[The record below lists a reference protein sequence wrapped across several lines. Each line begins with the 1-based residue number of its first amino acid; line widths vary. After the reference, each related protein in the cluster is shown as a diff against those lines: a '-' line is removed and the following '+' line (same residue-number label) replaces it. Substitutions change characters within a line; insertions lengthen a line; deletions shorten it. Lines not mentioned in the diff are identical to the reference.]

1 MKEFFFKSQGAE
13 QELASFLRDMK
24 KVFIHFRQKMSGD
37 LWIVRVPVFGD
48 DVIQSLEFSITYDY
62 DSEQFNLLVV
72 VNLDSIDWSDEEVV
86 VTERLS
92 TLRPADCARKI
103 MEKLWEEA
111 A

>member
-1 MKEFFFKSQGAE
+1 MKEFFFKSQCAE
-13 QELASFLRDMK
+13 QQLASFLRDMK

-37 LWIVRVPVFGD
+37 LWIVRVPLVGD
-48 DVIQSLEFSITYDY
+48 DVIQSLEFTITDD
-62 DSEQFNLLVV
+62 DSEQFNLVVV
-72 VNLDSIDWSDEEVV
+72 VNLDSIDWSDEIMV

>member
-1 MKEFFFKSQGAE
+1 MKEFFFKSQCAE

-24 KVFIHFRQKMSGD
+24 KVFIRFRQKMSGD

-48 DVIQSLEFSITYDY
+48 DVIQSLEFSITYD
-62 DSEQFNLLVV
+62 DSEQFNLVV
-72 VNLDSIDWSDEEVV
+72 VLNLDSIDWSDEEVV

-103 MEKLWEEA
+103 MEKLREEA

>member
-13 QELASFLRDMK
+13 QELASFLKDMK

-37 LWIVRVPVFGD
+37 LWIVRVPVVGD
-48 DVIQSLEFSITYDY
+48 DVIQSLEFSITYDT
-62 DSEQFNLLVV
+62 EQFNLVVV
-72 VNLDSIDWSDEEVV
+72 VNLDSIDWEDEQVV

-92 TLRPADCARKI
+92 TLRPGDCARKI

>member
-1 MKEFFFKSQGAE
+1 MKEFFYKSEGAE
-13 QELASFLRDMK
+13 QVLASFLRDMK

-37 LWIVRVPVFGD
+37 LWIVRVPVVGD
-48 DVIQSLEFSITYDY
+48 DVIQSLEFSITYD
-62 DSEQFNLLVV
+62 SEQFNLVAVL
-72 VNLDSIDWSDEEVV
+72 NLDSIDWEDEIMV